1 MKVGRYLILAAVVV
15 ATSACYR
22 QVIQTGRTPGST
34 VIDKPW
40 VPLFLWG
47 LVAPTPIDVSTQC
60 RTGIAT
66 VLTEMSFVNGL
77 ATALT
82 FGIFSPRHVTVT
94 CAAGSGMR
102 PGTEFYVN
110 RNASQLEREQIIA
123 RAIEESDRTD
133 RPVVV
138 RF

>member
-77 ATALT
+77 ANLLT
-82 FGIFSPRHVTVT
+82 VGIFSPRHVTIT
-94 CAAGSGMR
+94 CAAASGMR
-102 PGTEFYVN
+102 PGTEFYVD
-110 RNASQLEREQIIA
+110 RHASQLEREQVIM

-138 RF
+138 HF